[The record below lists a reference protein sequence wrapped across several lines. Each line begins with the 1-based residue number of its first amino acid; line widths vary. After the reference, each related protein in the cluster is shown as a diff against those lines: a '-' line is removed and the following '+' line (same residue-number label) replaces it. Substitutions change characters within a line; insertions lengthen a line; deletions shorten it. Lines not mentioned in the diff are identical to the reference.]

1 MTPATRPLTL
11 EEYLS
16 LDAEAWVALGLPEGR
31 CEFVDG
37 ALVELSPESDRN
49 DRIALNLRDQLLGR
63 VSNDWLIRV
72 HSCEVVVP
80 KLRPK
85 DPSTRFPDLVILQE
99 EHLPIVERR
108 LAVPLDTVPPQ
119 LIAEVVS
126 PGVENEAR
134 DFKSKRAQYAAR
146 GIPEYW
152 LLEPHNRQ
160 IQVLALRGQAYVEAG
175 IYRGSDRIESSIF
188 RNLPLTAEQMLNF
201 VTSRLSQEI
210 ERAEAE
216 RRRAEAERQRAEQAE
231 QRAAQVESQLEA
243 ERQRAEAER
252 QRAEQLAERLRQLG
266 DDPDRL

>member
-31 CEFVDG
+31 CVFVDG

-80 KLRPK
+80 KLHPK
-85 DPSTRFPDLVILQE
+85 DPSTRFPDLVILRE

-126 PGVENEAR
+126 PGVKNEAR
-134 DFKSKRAQYAAR
+134 DLQSKRAQYAAR

-160 IQVLALRGQAYVEAG
+160 IQVLALRGEAYVEAG

-210 ERAEAE
+210 ERAE
-216 RRRAEAERQRAEQAE
+216 RAE

-243 ERQRAEAER
+243 ERQRAETERQRAEAER